1 MTAQTIPQD
10 TRDVAGAAGAPPA
23 LDPIQLALVQARLD
37 HIARQMGWVMI
48 RTSRSPIFNQSHDFS
63 CFITDAA
70 GTLVSQA
77 DGIPIHTGGGG
88 FAVRALLRVFAGN
101 IAPGDAFL
109 LNDPYAAGGNHLPDW
124 VIARPVFAAGKI
136 VAFACNRAHQSDIG
150 GGAAGTYNP
159 QATEIFH
166 EGIRLPPLR
175 LIEAGAIREDLW
187 QLLLLNSRCPDLI
200 DGDLRAMLGATHIGA
215 EQVAELA
222 TDLGEAGVVTY
233 FEGILAHAD
242 RCLRAALAA
251 LPDGVYR
258 AGEQFDNDCFVDR
271 VIPLVLTLTKQG
283 SALTVDFTGT
293 APQIRGFKNS
303 SLANTYSAVYAGIA
317 SFFDADLPR
326 NEGTFRSVHVIAPL
340 GTIVNAKA
348 PAPVTMCTV
357 FPAQE
362 IMHMIWKGLG
372 QADPMRAAAGWGKNA
387 FPVTSGRDEAGGT
400 WVMYNWGGN
409 AGAGAVAGRD
419 GFNQMGPMV
428 TLGGLVLPNAETYE
442 QLYPINVLR
451 QELRCD
457 GGGAGQWRGGTGIV
471 YEVEVETDAEYSFR
485 AEGLGRPTGIGVGGG
500 GDGTGSKVEFVRAD
514 GTINV
519 PPSFALRQ
527 EGPGLLRIRSAGGGG
542 FGDPLARPVES
553 VVRDVR
559 DELVSIGA
567 AADVYG
573 VVMTHD
579 GYGADPHATAER
591 RQALCAARPYVGAN
605 TRESTVHD
613 PRRVPDGAAAES
625 GTNP

>member
-1 MTAQTIPQD
+1 M
-10 TRDVAGAAGAPPA
+10 RE

-88 FAVRALLRVFAGN
+88 FAVRALLKVFSGN
-101 IAPGDAFL
+101 IGPDDAFL

-124 VIARPVFAAGKI
+124 VIARPVFIAGKL

-166 EGIRLPPLR
+166 EGIRLPPLK
-175 LIEAGAIREDLW
+175 LIEAGATREDLW
-187 QLLLLNSRCPDLI
+187 QLLLLNTRCPELV
-200 DGDLRAMLGATHIGA
+200 DGDLRAMLGATQIGA
-215 EQVAELA
+215 EQVGELA
-222 TDLGEAGVVTY
+222 ADLGEEGVFVY

-242 RCLRAALAA
+242 RCLRAALNR

-258 AGEQFDNDCFVDR
+258 ADEQFDNDCFDDV
-271 VIPLVLTLTKQG
+271 VIPLLLTLTKQAG
-283 SALTVDFTGT
+283 TLTVDFTGT

-326 NEGTFRSVHVIAPL
+326 NEGTFRSVRVIAPE
-340 GTIVNAKA
+340 GTVVNARS
-348 PAPVTMCTV
+348 PAPLTMCTV

-362 IMHMIWKGLG
+362 IMHMIWKALG
-372 QADPMRAAAGWGKNA
+372 QAAPGRAVAGWGKNA
-387 FPVTSGRDEAGGT
+387 FPVTSGRSDTGTT

-442 QLYPINVLR
+442 QLYPIRVLR
-451 QELRCD
+451 QEMRAD
-457 GGGAGQWRGGTGIV
+457 GGGAGQWRGGTGV
-471 YEVEVETDAEYSFR
+471 EYEVQIESPAEYSFR
-485 AEGLGRPTGIGVGGG
+485 AEGLGRPTGIGVGGA
-500 GDGTGSKVEFVRAD
+500 GDGMGSDVEFVRQD
-514 GTINV
+514 GTLNR
-519 PPSFALRQ
+519 PPSFALLR
-527 EGPGLLRIRSAGGGG
+527 EDPGVLRIRSAGGGG
-542 FGDPLARPVES
+542 FGDPLLRLVADVI
-553 VVRDVR
+553 RDVR
-559 DELVSIGA
+559 DEAVSVLA

-573 VVMTHD
+573 VVMAPD
-579 GYGADPHATAER
+579 GITADDEATRAR
-591 RQALCAARPYVGAN
+591 RQALHADRVAPDARARAAPSGAGVNANAPAPAPACTAAR
-605 TRESTVHD
+605 T
-613 PRRVPDGAAAES
+613 
-625 GTNP
+625 

>member
-1 MTAQTIPQD
+1 MRA
-10 TRDVAGAAGAPPA
+10 AGAAPA

-37 HIARQMGWVMI
+37 HIARQMGFVMI

-109 LNDPYAAGGNHLPDW
+109 LSDPYAAGGNHLPDW

-222 TDLGEAGVVTY
+222 NDLGEAGVVTY

-283 SALTVDFTGT
+283 GTLTVDFTGT

-326 NEGTFRSVHVIAPL
+326 NEGTFRSVEVIAPE
-340 GTIVNAKA
+340 GTVVNAKA

-362 IMHMIWKGLG
+362 IMHMIWKALG
-372 QADPMRAAAGWGKNA
+372 QADPARAAAGWGKNA
-387 FPVTSGRDEAGGT
+387 FPVTSGRDEAGDI

-442 QLYPINVLR
+442 QLYPINIRR
-451 QELRCD
+451 QELRRD
-457 GGGAGQWRGGTGIV
+457 GGGPGQWRGGTGIDV
-471 YEVEVETDAEYSFR
+471 RSGSRDGGRVFIPRRRPWPTDRHRRRRRRRRYRFECR
-485 AEGLGRPTGIGVGGG
+485 VRPRRRHGRPSAV
-500 GDGTGSKVEFVRAD
+500 VRAAA
-514 GTINV
+514 G
-519 PPSFALRQ
+519 
-527 EGPGLLRIRSAGGGG
+527 GPGSTAHPFGRRRRFRRSARASGGERRARRARRTRLHRRGRRRLRRRDDAGRQWRRSAGDGGA
-542 FGDPLARPVES
+542 ARGAA
-553 VVRDVR
+553 R
-559 DELVSIGA
+559 GA
-567 AADVYG
+567 AARVIG
-573 VVMTHD
+573 
-579 GYGADPHATAER
+579 R
-591 RQALCAARPYVGAN
+591 RA
-605 TRESTVHD
+605 
-613 PRRVPDGAAAES
+613 
-625 GTNP
+625 

>member
-1 MTAQTIPQD
+1 MI
-10 TRDVAGAAGAPPA
+10 VSA

-88 FAVRALLRVFAGN
+88 FAVRALLKTYGAD
-101 IAPGDAFL
+101 IAPEDAFL

-124 VIARPVFAAGKI
+124 VIARPVFARGAL

-166 EGIRLPPLR
+166 EGLRLPPLR
-175 LIEAGAIREDLW
+175 LIERGATRQDLW
-187 QLLLLNSRCPDLI
+187 QLLLLNSRCPELI
-200 DGDLRAMLGATHIGA
+200 DGDLRAMLGATKIGA
-215 EQVAELA
+215 EQVCELA
-222 TDLGEAGVVTY
+222 TDLGEKGVFVY

-242 RCLRAALAA
+242 RCLRAALTK

-258 AGEQFDNDCFVDR
+258 AAEQFDNDCFDDM
-271 VIPLVLTLTKQG
+271 VIPLRLGLTKT
-283 SALTVDFTGT
+283 AATMTVDFTGT
-293 APQIRGFKNS
+293 APQIKGFKNS

-326 NEGTFRSVHVIAPL
+326 NEGTFRSVRVIAPK
-340 GTIVNAKA
+340 GTVVNARA
-348 PAPVTMCTV
+348 PAPLTMCTV

-362 IMHMIWKGLG
+362 IMHMIWQALG
-372 QADPMRAAAGWGKNA
+372 QAAPSRAVAGWGKNA
-387 FPVTSGRDEAGGT
+387 FPVTSGRDGSGAT

-442 QLYPINVLR
+442 QLYPIHVRR
-451 QELRCD
+451 QEMRTD
-457 GGGAGQWRGGTGIV
+457 GGGPGQWRGGTGV
-471 YEVEVETDAEYSFR
+471 LYEVDIDCAAEYSFR
-485 AEGLGRPTGIGVGGG
+485 AEGLGRPTGIGVGGAG
-500 GDGTGSKVEFVRAD
+500 NGAGSAVDFVRRN
-514 GTINV
+514 GTLNT
-519 PPSFALRQ
+519 PPSFALLQ
-527 EGPGLLRIRSAGGGG
+527 EGPGTLRIRSAGGGG
-542 FGDPLARPVES
+542 FGDPLARPVAD

-559 DELVSIGA
+559 DEVVTAGA
-567 AADVYG
+567 AADTYG
-573 VVMTHD
+573 VVMAHD
-579 GYGADPHATAER
+579 GTAADTTATAARRRMLRAER
-591 RQALCAARPYVGAN
+591 ACLTTP
-605 TRESTVHD
+605 
-613 PRRVPDGAAAES
+613 AEMV
-625 GTNP
+625 NR

>member
-1 MTAQTIPQD
+1 MTD
-10 TRDVAGAAGAPPA
+10 LGA

-37 HIARQMGWVMI
+37 HVARQMGWVMI

-88 FAVRALLRVFAGN
+88 FAVRAILKAFAGD
-101 IAPGDAFL
+101 IANSDAFL

-124 VIARPVFAAGKI
+124 VIARPVFAFGKL
-136 VAFACNRAHQSDIG
+136 VGFACNRAHQSDIG

-166 EGIRLPPLR
+166 EGIRLPALKLVERGALR
-175 LIEAGAIREDLW
+175 DDLW
-187 QLLLLNSRCPDLI
+187 QLLLLNCRTPELL
-200 DGDLRAMLGATHIGA
+200 DGDLRAMLGATQIGA

-222 TDLGEAGVVTY
+222 LDLGEDGVDAY

-242 RCLRAALAA
+242 RCLRSALAA

-258 AGEQFDNDCFVDR
+258 GDEQFDNDCFDDV
-271 VIPLVLTLTKQG
+271 VIPLVVTLTKSG
-283 SALTVDFTGT
+283 DRLTVDFTGT

-326 NEGTFRSVHVIAPL
+326 NEGTFRSVEIIAPE
-340 GTIVNAKA
+340 GTVINATA
-348 PAPVTMCTV
+348 PAPLTMCTV

-362 IMHMIWKGLG
+362 IMHMIWKALG
-372 QADPMRAAAGWGKNA
+372 RADPKRAVAGWGKNA
-387 FPVTSGRDEAGGT
+387 FPVTSGRTDSGVT

-442 QLYPINVLR
+442 QLYPVRILR
-451 QELRCD
+451 QELRTD
-457 GGGAGQWRGGTGIV
+457 GGGAGEWRGGTGVVFEARIAR
-471 YEVEVETDAEYSFR
+471 DAEYSFR
-485 AEGLGRPTGIGVGGG
+485 AEGLGRPTGIGVAGA
-500 GDGTGSKVEFVRAD
+500 GDGVGSEVDFVRAD
-514 GTINV
+514 GTVNV
-519 PPSFALRQ
+519 PPSFSLLR
-527 EGPGLLRIRSAGGGG
+527 EGPGTLRIKSAGGGG
-542 FGDPLARPVES
+542 FGDPLSRNVDA

-559 DELVSIGA
+559 DGVVSARAAGDA
-567 AADVYG
+567 YGVAMTQDRKAADPVL
-573 VVMTHD
+573 
-579 GYGADPHATAER
+579 TA
-591 RQALCAARPYVGAN
+591 ALRSRLASAR
-605 TRESTVHD
+605 E
-613 PRRVPDGAAAES
+613 
-625 GTNP
+625 